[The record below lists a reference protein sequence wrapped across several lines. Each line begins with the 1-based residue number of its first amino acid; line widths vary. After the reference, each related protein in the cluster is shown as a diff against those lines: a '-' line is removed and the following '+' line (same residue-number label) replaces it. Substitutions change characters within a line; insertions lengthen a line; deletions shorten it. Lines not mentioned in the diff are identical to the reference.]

1 MRNHV
6 FMFSVVMFGLTLVRT
21 LGAFTPAETNRVVG
35 IALSRVLMA
44 SSDDCRDGEEHEYVP
59 EDDVHTWQGFFHF
72 DMPGWSFDDKKA
84 AFDWYL
90 STLGTADLRNL
101 PDGREKLKVR
111 MALGQCS
118 ALGYTN
124 SVLSLKA
131 LALNPQGIYRDRA
144 IELTIRFSPV
154 DDSATTFV
162 ETIMTNMTTFSR
174 VERGAACG
182 CYAAKLIASLE
193 NTDEVVRQMRE
204 RAIGIYYRH
213 RFDDVAGVVMLDR
226 LFLNSITG
234 YEMSSNRLEFVNHA
248 LAHPDCTDMARRKFT
263 IVTNQLLSAG
273 QPLQQLNI
281 VVGGASE

>member
-6 FMFSVVMFGLTLVRT
+6 FMFSAVMFGLTLVRT

-101 PDGREKLKVR
+101 PDRREKLKVR

-118 ALGYTN
+118 TLGYTN
-124 SVLSLKA
+124 SVQSLKA
-131 LALNPQGIYRDRA
+131 LALNPLGIYRDGA
-144 IELTIRFSPV
+144 IELVMQYSPV
-154 DDSATTFV
+154 DNTTTDFV
-162 ETIMTNMTTFSR
+162 ETIVTNVFGYTIQ
-174 VERGAACG
+174 ERGRACG
-182 CYAAKLIASLE
+182 MYARKLMVGRFPTSVQIAAR
-193 NTDEVVRQMRE
+193 DRAVRML
-204 RAIGIYYRH
+204 YRH
-213 RFDDVAGVVMLDR
+213 RYLDLVGTTILDN
-226 LFLNSITG
+226 LFLLYYEG
-234 YEMSSNRLEFVNHA
+234 YGMSSNRLAFANYV
-248 LAHPDCTDMARRKFT
+248 LSHPDCDEYDRHDF
-263 IVTNQLLSAG
+263 IPITNQLISAG
-273 QPLQQLNI
+273 VPLRQLNI
-281 VVGGASE
+281 GEGNE

>member
-1 MRNHV
+1 MKNHFFV
-6 FMFSVVMFGLTLVRT
+6 FSAIMTGLALASTLD
-21 LGAFTPAETNRVVG
+21 AFTPAETNRVVG
-35 IALSRVLMA
+35 IALHRVIMS
-44 SSDDCRDGEEHEYVP
+44 SSDDCRDGEEHEYIP

-72 DMPGWSFDDKKA
+72 DMPGWSFDDKRA

-154 DDSATTFV
+154 DDSTTTFV
-162 ETIMTNMTTFSR
+162 ETIMTNRTMYSR
-174 VERGAACG
+174 EERGVACG
-182 CYAAKLIASLE
+182 HYADRILAQTNHLNQSIGQASQSA
-193 NTDEVVRQMRE
+193 VGM
-204 RAIGIYYRH
+204 YYRH
-213 RFDDVAGVVMLDR
+213 RFYDVAGAFMFDK
-226 LFLNSITG
+226 LFCSIFTG
-234 YEMSSNRLEFVNHA
+234 YAVSSNRLEFANFILNH
-248 LAHPDCTDMARRKFT
+248 PECSDYNRTDFVA
-263 IVTNQLLSAG
+263 ITNQLLSSG
-273 QPLQQLNI
+273 QPLRLLMINE
-281 VVGGASE
+281 GGGE